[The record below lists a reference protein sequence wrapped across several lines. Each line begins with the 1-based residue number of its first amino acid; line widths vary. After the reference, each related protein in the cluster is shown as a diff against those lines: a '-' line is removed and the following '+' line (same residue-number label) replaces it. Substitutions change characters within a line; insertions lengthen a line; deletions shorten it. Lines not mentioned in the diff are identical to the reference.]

1 MWNVAVSRVAGR
13 ARSPGAIAILL
24 LLLLATSCRSV
35 PPAVKIGLAAP
46 FEGRWRDVGYDAI
59 YAARLAVREANES
72 GGITGYRVELVALDD
87 GGDARLA
94 AEAAATLA
102 ADPEVLVVLG
112 HWLPETTIAAAAVY
126 AGHELPLLA
135 LGNAPLVEVE
145 PSLLPETF
153 LRRYEAITPF
163 DEVAGSRA
171 GATYDAVLLAL
182 HALAVAN
189 TNGPVTRQSVA
200 TALQSLE
207 YEGLTGLVYQPEREP

>member
-182 HALAVAN
+182 NALAVAN